1 MKFRKIAWLV
11 FGVCCAAIY
20 CFSAMSI
27 NSGEEFS
34 VAVELARP
42 MSIVWPM
49 EVAIAGDAGE
59 KALRI
64 GPKVGRGWKGEAG
77 GQAEYKFYIPKAG
90 KYYVWFYSLWFDECS
105 NTVFVRIDN
114 NEKIILGNDPV
125 YNQWHWGRGFDVY
138 LEQGTHRMM
147 VSNHSDH
154 VAIQKI
160 LFINSQTTRP
170 GDSSVVFSDIFYEG
184 FDGCDQG
191 NFSQWDEFTGQWM
204 VTNPVDQM
212 NFSENVLLG
221 NANNGKAFILYKPN
235 PWADYSLNL
244 KLKADLSGASGK
256 GIAVCFG
263 AKDKDR
269 YYKLQFEKAKADGKA
284 LAMIIYKDGSDE
296 KIIESFEVN
305 WHDDK
310 WGRLEISLLEG
321 CIGINF
327 GDKAKTKVKWDKE
340 IRGTVGFELK
350 GETVGFFDDIHVRA
364 VEKPEQD

>member
-11 FGVCCAAIY
+11 FGVFCAAIY

-27 NSGEEFS
+27 DSGDEFS

-42 MSIVWPM
+42 ISIVWPM

-77 GQAEYKFYIPKAG
+77 GQAEYKFYIPKDG

-105 NTVFVRIDN
+105 NTAFVRIDN

-125 YNQWHWGRGFDVY
+125 YNQWHWGRGFDMH

-154 VAIQKI
+154 IAMQKI
-160 LFINSQTTRP
+160 LFINSDSAKP

-204 VTNPVDQM
+204 VTNPVDQT
-212 NFSENVLLG
+212 NFSENV
-221 NANNGKAFILYKPN
+221 
-235 PWADYSLNL
+235 
-244 KLKADLSGASGK
+244 
-256 GIAVCFG
+256 
-263 AKDKDR
+263 
-269 YYKLQFEKAKADGKA
+269 
-284 LAMIIYKDGSDE
+284 
-296 KIIESFEVN
+296 
-305 WHDDK
+305 
-310 WGRLEISLLEG
+310 
-321 CIGINF
+321 
-327 GDKAKTKVKWDKE
+327 
-340 IRGTVGFELK
+340 
-350 GETVGFFDDIHVRA
+350 
-364 VEKPEQD
+364 